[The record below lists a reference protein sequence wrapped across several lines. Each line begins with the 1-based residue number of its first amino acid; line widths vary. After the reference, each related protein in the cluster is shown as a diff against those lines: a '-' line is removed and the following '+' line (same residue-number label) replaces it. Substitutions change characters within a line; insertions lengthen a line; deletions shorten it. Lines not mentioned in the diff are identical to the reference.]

1 MIIGKMSK
9 MEITIV
15 EPQGYCAG
23 VTNAINIAYKA
34 RKDYPNSSVVVLG
47 MLVHNQEVV
56 NELSEAGIR
65 TYFSK
70 TKTNEEMIRLIPK
83 GSVVIF
89 TAHGHD
95 EKLDIIAK
103 ERNLIIYDTTCP
115 KVKNNLDIIKKEI
128 NVGHQVIYIGH
139 KNHPEA
145 LAALSINEN
154 VIFYDMK
161 MGMKYKQVHDD
172 SPLVIN
178 QTTLN
183 IDMISSI
190 YEDIKKHFPDAR
202 VLDEICN
209 TTRLRQEAVKNL
221 KDVDLII
228 VVGDN
233 NSSNTRRLYEIAS
246 SSHPDSVTILV
257 SNYLELDE
265 SLFANVNHVAI
276 ASGAST
282 PKKAIDEIVNF
293 IKSI

>member
-1 MIIGKMSK
+1 
-9 MEITIV
+9 MEITVV

-34 RKDYPNSSVVVLG
+34 RKDYPDRDIIVIG

-56 NELSEAGIR
+56 NELGKQGIR
-65 TYFSK
+65 TYLDPNQSQI
-70 TKTNEEMIRLIPK
+70 EMLNHISS

-89 TAHGHD
+89 SAHGHD
-95 EKLDIIAK
+95 EKLDEIAK
-103 ERNLIIYDTTCP
+103 EKGLIIYDTTCP
-115 KVKNNLDIIKKEI
+115 KVKNNLNIIKDEI
-128 NVGHQVIYIGH
+128 KNKHQVIYIGH

-145 LAALSINEN
+145 LAALSINKN
-154 VIFYDMK
+154 VLFYDMK
-161 MGMKYKQVHDD
+161 MGLDFSKVKDP

-183 IDMISSI
+183 ILAIQDT
-190 YEDIKKHFPDAR
+190 YEDIKKHVPNAR

-209 TTRLRQEAVKNL
+209 TTRLRQEAVRKL

-233 NSSNTRRLYEIAS
+233 NSSNTRRLFEIAS
-246 SSHPDSVTILV
+246 SSHPDSVSILI
-257 SNYLELDE
+257 SSLEELDG
-265 SLFANVNHVAI
+265 SLLNGINHVAV

-282 PKKAIDEIVNF
+282 PKKAIDEI
-293 IKSI
+293 IDYLKTR